1 MLTILNEGSS
11 LTIVNE
17 GLSLT
22 IVKETMKF
30 IKKTVVFEKAI
41 VSEKK
46 YMQLYQMSSYMKVKS
61 CGGAKTAQ

>member
-30 IKKTVVFEKAI
+30 IKKTVVFEKAT

-46 YMQLYQMSSYMKVKS
+46 VHATLSNVVLHEGKKLWGS
-61 CGGAKTAQ
+61 